1 MIRYVVSRLYANTK
15 LFNFTFYCHEIYCWI
30 FLNVFISYFL
40 GHSDKSL
47 KPCSTFSDLQH
58 FIKKV
63 WEFFSYGLIFTFIP
77 CHCNIFCCNFVDKM
91 LYMLGVPLQMVL
103 FPPLCIRVFRWF
115 LSIRNITLSVKGHPI
130 CISKQILYGGI
141 FGILY
146 FWFFLGNT

>member
-1 MIRYVVSRLYANTK
+1 MPWN
-15 LFNFTFYCHEIYCWI
+15 IYCWI
-30 FLNVFISYFL
+30 LLNVFISNFL

-91 LYMLGVPLQMVL
+91 LYMLGVPLQ
-103 FPPLCIRVFRWF
+103 IRVFRWF

-130 CISKQILYGGI
+130 CISRQILYGGI
-141 FGILY
+141 FGTYIV
-146 FWFFLGNT
+146 FLIFLMQYLI